1 MEDKKWTTE
10 QAERLLK
17 AIFDGDEQDKDEP
30 DIDDQDDNFP
40 DTIQEKIGYA
50 EHVAIAVLEDLSPA
64 IRRLGRLSRLLIIG
78 ERGGEQSLS
87 DVITHNEARMAL
99 QYLLRVERDV
109 KEITQMVM
117 EVHMATRP
125 ERE

>member
-17 AIFDGDEQDKDEP
+17 AIFDGDEQD
-30 DIDDQDDNFP
+30 IDDQDDNFP

-50 EHVAIAVLEDLSPA
+50 EYAAVAILGDLSPA

-78 ERGGEQSLS
+78 ERGGEQSLP